1 MNYFFRL
8 GFLLFASLYI
18 SQAFAQQ
25 YPYST
30 SQTTAR
36 LKKHVT
42 FLADDKLEGRLV
54 GSEGEQ
60 KASAYISEYFKKNK
74 IKPVGKQADYLQA
87 FTFKRLT
94 YTSTSS
100 LAYQMLVGSQKVL
113 LSLPLSA
120 TLYPVDFSGMGSIKA
135 PLVNV
140 GFGITTEDS
149 VYDDYKN
156 VGVIKGKIVSINA
169 GYPLQGFSK
178 EWMKDADLES
188 RADNAIRRG
197 VAGII
202 FYAADS
208 STAFPVHKSYFTYTS
223 FHGRKSIPIVF
234 SAQANLSLGL
244 VNEPYQLTVDTVTQ
258 IFEGHNVIGYI
269 DNGAPKTVVI
279 GAHYDH
285 LGYNE
290 LGGST
295 FVSGKM
301 GEKYIHNGADDNA
314 SGTAALLELSKAL
327 AQSEYT
333 HSNYLLV
340 AFSGEEEGLLGSNYL
355 VNHLPIKKS
364 SINYMINMD
373 MVGRLD
379 TVKNSFAISGTGTSP
394 VWQPLLDSMH
404 VDGLRAKYTQ
414 SGSGSSDHTSFYVN
428 GIPVLHYFTGSHADY
443 HKPSDDAQLLNYE
456 GMTSIVK
463 HIYTLVG
470 NLDKRPKL
478 TYAATKEDTTVKT
491 SFKVTLGIMPDY
503 LYEGKGVKVDGVTP
517 GKPAALAG
525 LQKGD
530 IILRLGDI
538 SIEDMTGYMK
548 ALGKFSKGQTT
559 SVNILRGA
567 SEVKLDVT
575 F

>member
-1 MNYFFRL
+1 MNCFFRI
-8 GFLLFASLYI
+8 GFVLLAAVSFCQTA
-18 SQAFAQQ
+18 AQQ
-25 YPYST
+25 YPYSP
-30 SQTTAR
+30 SATTAR
-36 LKKHVT
+36 LKKHVL

-54 GSEGEQ
+54 GSEGER
-60 KASAYISEYFKKNK
+60 KASIYISNYFKKNR
-74 IKPVGKQADYLQA
+74 IKPIGRQADYLQS

-100 LAYQMLVGSQKVL
+100 LAYQMLVGSQRVL
-113 LSLPLSA
+113 LSLPFGS
-120 TLYPVDFSGMGSIKA
+120 TLYPVDFSGLGTIKG

-140 GFGITTEDS
+140 GYGITTEDS
-149 VYDDYKN
+149 VYDSYKN
-156 VGVIKGKIVSINA
+156 TGDIRGKIVSINA
-169 GYPLQGFSK
+169 GYPQQGFSK
-178 EWMKDADLES
+178 EWIKYADLEA
-188 RADNAIRRG
+188 RADNAIHRG
-197 VAGII
+197 AAGII

-208 STAFPVHKSYFTYTS
+208 TAVFPVHKSYFTYTS
-223 FHGRKSIPIVF
+223 FHGRKAVPIVF

-244 VNEPYQLTVDTVTQ
+244 VNEPYQLMVDTVTQ
-258 IFEGHNVIGYI
+258 VFEGHNVIGYI
-269 DNGAPKTVVI
+269 DNNAPSTVII

-295 FVSGKM
+295 FVSERT

-314 SGTAALLELSKAL
+314 SGTAALLELGRALVRSKH
-327 AQSEYT
+327 T
-333 HSNYLLV
+333 GSNYLLV

-355 VNHLPIKKS
+355 VNHLPIEKS

-379 TVKNSFAISGTGTSP
+379 TTKNSFVISGTGTSP
-394 VWQPLLDSMH
+394 VWKPLLDSIALG
-404 VDGLRAKYTQ
+404 GLHAKYTP

-443 HKPSDDAQLLNYE
+443 HKPSDDAQLINYE
-456 GMTSIVK
+456 GITSIVK
-463 HIYTLVG
+463 HIYALVG
-470 NLDKRPKL
+470 KLDKRPKL
-478 TYAATKEDTTVKT
+478 VYTATKEDTTVKT
-491 SFKVTLGIMPDY
+491 TFKVTLGIMPDY
-503 LYEGKGVKVDGVTP
+503 LYEGKGVKIDGVTP

-530 IILRLGDI
+530 IIVQLGNI
-538 SIEDMTGYMK
+538 SIEDMSGYMK

-559 SVNILRGA
+559 SVNVRRGDT
-567 SEVKLDVT
+567 EVNLVVT